1 MSEFPGL
8 GAPAQVVSVRPI
20 VLSAPER
27 GADLQVRVSAPT
39 TGGNLPVI
47 VFSHGFS
54 QSMDGYDPLARFWA
68 EHGFVV
74 VQPTHLDSRTLAIT
88 PDDPRY
94 PEIWRLRI
102 DDLTNVL
109 DQLDTLLAAVPGLT
123 ERVDQE
129 RIALAGHS
137 WGGQTAGTLLGA
149 RVFDA
154 EGQPGEDFSDSRVKA
169 GLLLAATGEGGKD
182 LSPFAAENFPF
193 MSPDFSAL
201 TTPTLVVWGDH
212 DQSMLTATRGP
223 DWFTDAYRLS
233 PGASNLLTLFG
244 GEHSLGGITAYSSTE
259 TTDENPDRVALLQR
273 MSVAYLRSALGVDPE
288 LWTLVA
294 GWEDEQG
301 RLEAKA

>member
-1 MSEFPGL
+1 MSEFPGP
-8 GAPAQVVSVRPI
+8 GVPAPVISVRPI

-39 TGGNLPVI
+39 AGDNLPVI

-54 QSMDGYDPLARFWA
+54 QSMDGYDPLVRFWA

-74 VQPTHLDSRTLAIT
+74 VQPTHLDSRTLAVT

-94 PEIWRLRI
+94 PEIWRIRI
-102 DDLTNVL
+102 NDLTSVL
-109 DQLDTLLAAVPGLT
+109 DQLDTLLAAVPGLA
-123 ERVDQE
+123 ERVDTG

-154 EGQPGEDFSDSRVKA
+154 EGKPGEDFSDSRIKA

-201 TTPTLVVWGDH
+201 TTPTLVVWGDR

-233 PGASNLLTLFG
+233 PGAQSLLTLFG
-244 GEHSLGGITAYSSTE
+244 GEHSLGGITGYSSTE
-259 TTDENPDRVALLQR
+259 TTDENPSRVALLQQV
-273 MSVAYLRSALGVDPE
+273 SVAYLRSALGLDAE
-288 LWTLVA
+288 LWTQVA
-294 GWEDEQG
+294 GWEGEQG
-301 RLEAKA
+301 RLESKA